1 MLRVI
6 GNDQNLPRQ
15 EHAVASGTLTDG
27 TPVVVNSDGTVSVVA
42 ETSLSQQV
50 GSEAVFESA
59 AINEKM
65 HSTFDV
71 ASGKVVIFYRDSG
84 NSEYG
89 TAVVGTVSGMS
100 ISFGTPVVFQSS
112 ETRHI
117 RSGYDANAQKV
128 VAVYR
133 DQADGQQRGKA
144 IVGTVSGTS
153 ISFGSTTIFSSG
165 DVNHIDITY
174 DSSSQKVAVVYMDGG
189 ASNRAYVKMGTI
201 SGTSISFGSQ
211 NLIDIDEATAGN
223 RITYDANANR
233 LVVVFQNGGTNY
245 GTAIVGTVSGTSVS
259 YGSIVVFQSSYVD
272 KMEISYDS
280 SAQKVVVAY
289 VDYDNSQVGAAKVGT
304 VSGTSISFG
313 SRVVFHN
320 ATTNFIELEYD
331 SNAQK
336 MVAAYTDPPN
346 SDNGTIVPLT
356 VSGTSITVGSDTIFN
371 AADSRGNS
379 PAFDSTNNKIV
390 IGFQDRGN
398 SNYGTAVVFQ
408 NSGTAQN
415 LTSENY
421 IGISRSGAASG
432 AGAIIDTQ
440 GAIADIPVINY
451 VLSSASYDSVRF
463 NSSSQDGRMSGIA
476 FNTNG
481 TKMYLVGTDNDSV
494 YQYSLSTPF
503 NVSTASYD
511 SVTLNVSS
519 QSVFPSAIEFNND
532 GTKMFI
538 GSSNTNGVF
547 QYSLSSGFDLST
559 ASYDSV
565 SFDPSSQE
573 SNVQGIQFNN
583 DGTKMYIIGTAN
595 NTVFQYSLSTGFN
608 LSTASYD
615 SVSFSVASQNT
626 TAQGLEF
633 NNDGTKL
640 FVVDNEPTEEVYQY
654 DLTTGFDISTASYSN
669 IKLDVSSQDSGTYG
683 ISFNADGSKMY
694 LAGQDTDYIYQ
705 YSTAGS
711 SLTAGQS
718 YYVQNDGTL
727 GTTAASPSVFAGTA
741 VSATKLIV
749 KG

>member
-15 EHAVASGTLTDG
+15 EHAVASGTLPNG
-27 TPVVVNSDGTVSVVA
+27 KPVVVNSDGTVSVVA
-42 ETSLSQQV
+42 QSGPSTGTSS
-50 GSEAVFESA
+50 VFETGFTRDVDA
-59 AINEKM
+59 TYDT
-65 HSTFDV
+65 STNR
-71 ASGKVVIFYRDSG
+71 VVIAYYDDA
-84 NSEYG
+84 NSDYG
-89 TAVVGTVSGMS
+89 TVVVGTVSGTS
-100 ISFGTPVVFQSS
+100 ISFGTPVVVNSS
-112 ETRHI
+112 NMQEPSI
-117 RSGYDANAQKV
+117 EYDATAERV
-128 VAVYR
+128 VVTYR
-133 DQADGQQRGKA
+133 DEGSLNAGRTY
-144 IVGTVSGTS
+144 VGTVSGTS
-153 ISFGSTTIFSSG
+153 ISFGSSNNFESSIG
-165 DVNHIDITY
+165 HPSNVYVPDEGKTVTFFKDNSQRGNALVGTV
-174 DSSSQKVAVVYMDGG
+174 SSTSISYASPPTVYHSAQTNEPTGVSVGSSKIVVAYVDGSDLDQGKAVV
-189 ASNRAYVKMGTI
+189 ATV
-201 SGTSISFGSQ
+201 SGNSISFGSHTTFNTGATQ
-211 NLIDIDEATAGN
+211 YISAAYDSTNDRVVIFYRDIGN
-223 RITYDANANR
+223 S
-233 LVVVFQNGGTNY
+233 GY
-245 GTAIVGTVSGTSVS
+245 GTAV
-259 YGSIVVFQSSYVD
+259 
-272 KMEISYDS
+272 
-280 SAQKVVVAY
+280 
-289 VDYDNSQVGAAKVGT
+289 VGT

-313 SRVVFHN
+313 SEVTFLTASMFWTGAAFDSSNNKVV
-320 ATTNFIELEYD
+320 
-331 SNAQK
+331 
-336 MVAAYTDPPN
+336 VACRDVGTDQ
-346 SDNGTIVPLT
+346 GKVFVGT
-356 VSGTSITVGSDTIFN
+356 VSGTSISFDSGTVFDTDNVYNVGATFDSDTNQVIIGYRDG
-371 AADSRGNS
+371 ADS
-379 PAFDSTNNKIV
+379 
-390 IGFQDRGN
+390 
-398 SNYGTAVVFQ
+398 
-408 NSGTAQN
+408 SGTAITFSPVTKN
-415 LTSENY
+415 ITSENY

-451 VLSSASYDSVRF
+451 VLSNASYDSVRF

-476 FNTNG
+476 FNTDG

-519 QSVFPSAIEFNND
+519 QSVFPTAIEFNND

-565 SFDPSSQE
+565 SFNPSSQE

-583 DGTKMYIIGTAN
+583 DGTKMYIIGTTN
-595 NTVFQYSLSTGFN
+595 NTVFQYSLSSAFN

-626 TAQGLEF
+626 SAQGLEF

-640 FVVDNEPTEEVYQY
+640 FVIDNEPTEEVYQY

-669 IKLDVSSQDSGTYG
+669 IKLDVSSEDSTTFG

-718 YYVQNDGTL
+718 YYVQTDGTL
-727 GTTAASPSVFAGTA
+727 STTADDPSVFAGTA
-741 VSATKLIV
+741 VSATELIV